1 MFSLIYLLKTIHFKK
16 LALAEQ
22 QAGPALLITILL
34 HAFLNGPETSVFKTH
49 SLPCTK
55 QAAPHRHGF
64 LCERLGPQGGTT
76 VRWWIC
82 CQTFRDNCPSSISPS
97 RPGSAT
103 YAMCQLKRAAL
114 MKERGRRAGECQEE
128 FGDSSSS
135 GTDDERESGYKGTG
149 CLQS

>member
-1 MFSLIYLLKTIHFKK
+1 M
-16 LALAEQ
+16 ALAEQ
-22 QAGPALLITILL
+22 QAGPALLTTILL

-55 QAAPHRHGF
+55 QAVPHRHGF

-114 MKERGRRAGECQEE
+114 MKERGRRARKSLVTLHLRVRMMSESQ
-128 FGDSSSS
+128 
-135 GTDDERESGYKGTG
+135 GTRAQGACKVE
-149 CLQS
+149 LQSVDHCLDSFCKVIY